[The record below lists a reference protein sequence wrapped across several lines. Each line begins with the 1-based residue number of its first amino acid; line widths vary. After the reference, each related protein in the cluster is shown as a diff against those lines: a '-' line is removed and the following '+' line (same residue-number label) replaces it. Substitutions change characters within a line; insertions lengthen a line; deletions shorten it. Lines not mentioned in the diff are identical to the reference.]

1 MHSILKFTKKCKKSV
16 KSIKI
21 FYKKVVSRIYLL
33 YFSNFITKIKNSWNH
48 ISNEF
53 RVLWQYSASKSCQVI
68 EWCLWQVDNSRPSQH
83 FSEGGAGMVGILG
96 YVMGGVYVTNVNN
109 QNRWGCPYLSKNAS
123 CTLDEKNYKISMTWK
138 ITFGQQQ
145 SESRRFISFPDTPSI
160 YSASPSIILVTL

>member
-1 MHSILKFTKKCKKSV
+1 MT
-16 KSIKI
+16 I
-21 FYKKVVSRIYLL
+21 FGI
-33 YFSNFITKIKNSWNH
+33 
-48 ISNEF
+48 
-53 RVLWQYSASKSCQVI
+53 KSCQVI

-123 CTLDEKNYKISMTWK
+123 CTLVEKNYKISMTWK

-145 SESRRFISFPDTPSI
+145 LQQSESRRFISFPDAPSI
-160 YSASPSIILVTL
+160 YSASPLLFSLLYRPGPIMSKLSGLWATICGKKCSTRVT

>member
-1 MHSILKFTKKCKKSV
+1 MT
-16 KSIKI
+16 I
-21 FYKKVVSRIYLL
+21 FGI
-33 YFSNFITKIKNSWNH
+33 
-48 ISNEF
+48 
-53 RVLWQYSASKSCQVI
+53 KSCQVI

-123 CTLDEKNYKISMTWK
+123 CTLVEKNYKISMTWK

-145 SESRRFISFPDTPSI
+145 SESRRFISFPDAPSMYCLPPLY
-160 YSASPSIILVTL
+160 YSRYFIGRVLLCLNYLCYGLQFVGKKCSTRVT